1 MTFQNPESTILAA
14 KRLVKSDK
22 RSEIRLHANGG
33 NSVLVVCPP
42 ASEAEYMK
50 AINDLLPAENYTLID
65 LNDLLIRFVNNN
77 ADTLRERFE
86 LLQGSVHQVFKA
98 PDGEQGDDLYSM
110 IIDTIAESFMAN
122 RVPVLVNSGALYG
135 SGIDNIHI
143 MESQV
148 VMRAAMP
155 LIILYPATREG
166 DKLLFL
172 SRRPASKYRCM
183 ILE

>member
-1 MTFQNPESTILAA
+1 MNFMNPESTILAA
-14 KRLVKSDK
+14 KRLVESDK
-22 RSEIRLHANGG
+22 RSDIKLHANGG
-33 NSVLVVCPP
+33 NSVLVVCLP
-42 ASEAEYMK
+42 EMETEYIK
-50 AINDLLPAENYTLID
+50 AINDLLPADNYTIID
-65 LNDLLIRFVNNN
+65 LNDLLIRFVENN
-77 ADTLRERFE
+77 AETLGERFE

-98 PDGEQGDDLYSM
+98 PEGEQGNDLYSM
-110 IIDTIAESFMAN
+110 IIDTISESYKINKA
-122 RVPVLVNSGALYG
+122 PVLVNSGALYG

-148 VMRAAMP
+148 VMRASLP
-155 LIILYPATREG
+155 LVILYPATREG